1 MEEDLD
7 TWILQRQRLL
17 SLMLVLVLG
26 DDHKGSACKYFHVDL
41 DSIDSYFSVLYKTLL
56 IACES
61 NEGHLEF
68 L

>member
-1 MEEDLD
+1 MAE
-7 TWILQRQRLL
+7 T
-17 SLMLVLVLG
+17 LMLVLVLG

-61 NEGHLEF
+61 NQGHLEF